1 MLLAARGG
9 GDFGAQT
16 APRFRDRGERTV
28 GGGVPR
34 ESPGPAQGTG
44 HGGTGHGAGSGKHQ
58 SGEGFLNHFSFTLA
72 KDKEEMLTFALGGKF
87 GVRQARPQ
95 GGCV

>member
-1 MLLAARGG
+1 MPG
-9 GDFGAQT
+9 
-16 APRFRDRGERTV
+16 
-28 GGGVPR
+28 
-34 ESPGPAQGTG
+34 ESPGPAR
-44 HGGTGHGAGSGKHQ
+44 GTGHGAGSGKHQ